1 MQNRGVTTL
10 VLLCALVLV
19 LFNMTW
25 AASGDVRL
33 LLKVAKANH
42 TAVQQAVQSK
52 AGSVRMKYKY
62 IDAMAV
68 TLPKT
73 AVDDILSRADVLDA
87 FKDRELK
94 LPDSPTVKRAG
105 YGTVKGSLDANANFE
120 QGFSSPAEIEAF
132 LSDLPA
138 NLDPFTND
146 LTNSLDV
153 FFTDGLT
160 GAGVIVGI
168 MDSGF
173 RPGLVAY
180 SSRVVG
186 AENFVSLDPFVDDGL
201 PAIASLNGNHGSNVA
216 SCVGAAAIFGFVFP
230 TTSLFIN
237 SIVLHAPGSVIPDFF
252 GPGTIGI
259 PMIGQAPAC
268 SFFGLKVFNRFGSTS
283 NSILL
288 AAMERSIEL
297 KEKFD
302 DGEPDGVNL
311 EIINMSFGGATL
323 NAGDDPF
330 FAQLVEQMSKAGIVC
345 VLSSGN
351 DGPSGMTGGD
361 PGMAENVLTVG
372 ASNDYVHERI
382 LRSAQFG
389 LPIGA
394 LWRPVENN
402 FVADFSSRGPTPDG
416 RNDPEIAA
424 PGFARFCQGGTTSA
438 TGLVLTSGTSFS
450 APTVAGVAAL
460 LLEDKPNAT
469 PAQIRAALLV
479 GANPNLLDNAGKQD
493 EGFGFLDATGALAK
507 LRANAKNPKDK
518 ARSGPS
524 VRANIQ
530 SLVGSK
536 NIITKNFNGSVD
548 LDPGEHKEFFIEVDS
563 KTREVSIS
571 VTGITQHDP
580 DGNPLFG
587 DDLTIA
593 VHTAKTSAFGDYL
606 FLDFVSSDLFLTF
619 PGEELDLGLMR
630 LTIRGSGE
638 NVGNVSANVSI
649 QKVKGDPDYGDKI
662 ADGHLKQGEVRSF
675 TVDIPAGADEAVFTL
690 DWNKHWGQWPTNDLD
705 LWVTDPN
712 FDFHDAATLNAPER
726 SIVVDPVAGEW
737 FLDVIGFTVW
747 QKPDDGFRL
756 FANVDVGGVK
766 LTGEA
771 SLAEGSGEIQL
782 LPTEFGLSQNYP
794 NPFNPETNI
803 HYGLPEAAEVSLQIF
818 NIRGQLVRTLVDEFK
833 PAGFYTLRWDGKD
846 ATGIS
851 VPSGPYFYRI
861 QAGDKFVQTNK
872 MTLLK

>member
-1 MQNRGVTTL
+1 MRNRRFTTL
-10 VLLCALVLV
+10 VMLCSFVLV
-19 LFNMTW
+19 LFSMTW
-25 AASGDVRL
+25 AADDVRL

-42 TAVQQAVQSK
+42 AAVEQGVRAK

-62 IDAMAV
+62 IDAIAV
-68 TLPKT
+68 TLPMS

-87 FKDRELK
+87 FKDLELK
-94 LPDSPTVKRAG
+94 LPDSPKVKRAG
-105 YGTVKGSLDANANFE
+105 YGTVKGSIDLNASFE

-153 FFTDGLT
+153 FFSDGLT

-180 SSRVVG
+180 SPRIVG
-186 AENFVSLDPFVDDGL
+186 AENFVPIVPALDDGL
-201 PAIASLNGNHGSNVA
+201 PAVASLNGNHGSNVA
-216 SCVGAAAIFGFVFP
+216 SCVGAAAIFGFLN
-230 TTSLFIN
+230 TSTFAQAIA
-237 SIVLHAPGSVIPDFF
+237 LHAPSSVIPGFF
-252 GPGTIGI
+252 GLGTVGI

-268 SFFGLKVFNRFGSTS
+268 SFFGLKVFNRFGFTS
-283 NSILL
+283 NSIIL
-288 AAMERSIEL
+288 AAMERAIEL

-311 EIINMSFGGATL
+311 EIINMSFGGPTL

-330 FAQLVEQMSKAGIVC
+330 FAQLVEQMTKAGIVC

-351 DGPSGMTGGD
+351 DGPSAMTGGD

-394 LWRPVENN
+394 LWRPVANH

-424 PGFARFCQGGTTSA
+424 PGFARYCQGGTTSA

-450 APTVAGVAAL
+450 SPTVAGVAAL

-469 PAQIRAALLV
+469 PAQIRGALLL

-548 LDPGEHKEFFIEVDS
+548 LDPGEHKEYFIEVDS
-563 KTREVSIS
+563 KTREVSIA
-571 VTGITQHDP
+571 VTGITPHHP
-580 DGNPLFG
+580 TGNPLFG

-593 VHTAKTSAFGDYL
+593 VHSAKTSSFGDYL
-606 FLDFVSSDLFLTF
+606 FFAFVNSDLFLTF
-619 PGEELDLGLMR
+619 PAEELDLGLMR

-638 NVGNVSANVSI
+638 DAGNVSANVSI

-662 ADGHLKQGEVRSF
+662 ADGHLKQGDIRTFSL
-675 TVDIPAGADEAVFTL
+675 DIPAGATEAAFTL
-690 DWNKHWGQWPTNDLD
+690 DWNKHWGQYPTNDLD
-705 LWVTDPN
+705 LIITDPN
-712 FDFHDAATLNAPER
+712 FDFNFDGATLDAPER
-726 SIVVDPVAGEW
+726 VVVANPDAGEW

-756 FANVDVGGVK
+756 FANIDVGGVK

-771 SLAEGSGEIQL
+771 SLAEGSGEITL

-818 NIRGQLVRTLVDEFK
+818 NIRGQLVRALVDEFK
-833 PAGFYTLRWDGKD
+833 PAGFYTIRWDGKD

-861 QAGDKFVQTNK
+861 QAGDKFVMTNK